1 MNHDRCVP
9 LNMDALFEAVWDK
22 GPVCV
27 GLDTAPEYLPP
38 VLAGITE
45 KNPAAAI
52 LAYNKTLIDATLDVC
67 ACYKVQIAY
76 YEALGIDGLAAYR
89 DTLRHIKARGGLS
102 IADVKRGDIADTAVQ
117 YAKAH
122 FSGDFEADFVTLSP
136 YMGMDTLE
144 PWLAYAAS
152 AGKGAFVLLHTSN
165 EGAQDFE
172 RAELKDGI
180 PLYHAVSDKLS
191 ALAEKTAGKHGYGA
205 FGAVVGCTVRA
216 EAAAI
221 RARCR
226 NLFFLIPGYGAQGGG
241 PQDAAALLQNGNGGI
256 VNASR
261 SILRAWQTRP
271 NSGLTLEA
279 AAQAARNAAIAMRD
293 ALRHAPGSVTFNL
306 RQTYIA

>member
-1 MNHDRCVP
+1 MMNHDHYVP
-9 LNMDALFEAVWDK
+9 LNMDSLFEAVQHK

-27 GLDTAPEYLPP
+27 GMDTAQDYLPP
-38 VLAGITE
+38 IVVGKSL
-45 KNPAAAI
+45 AAAI
-52 LAYNKTLIDATLDVC
+52 LAYNKAVIDATLDVC

-89 DTLRHIKARGGLS
+89 DTLRYIKARRALS

-136 YMGMDTLE
+136 YMGMDTID
-144 PWLAYAAS
+144 PWLSYAAS

-165 EGAQDFE
+165 GGAQDFE
-172 RAELKDGI
+172 RTELKDGSR
-180 PLYHAVSDKLS
+180 LYHAVAEKLS

-205 FGAVVGCTVRA
+205 FGAVVGCTIRA

-221 RARCR
+221 RAQCR
-226 NLFFLIPGYGAQGGG
+226 NIFFLIPGYGAQGGG

-261 SILRAWQTRP
+261 SILRAWQTLP
-271 NSGLTLEA
+271 NGGQTLEA
-279 AAQAARNAAIAMRD
+279 AAQAARDATTAMRD
-293 ALRHAPGSVTFNL
+293 ALRTG
-306 RQTYIA
+306 

>member
-1 MNHDRCVP
+1 MNYDKP
-9 LNMDALFEAVWDK
+9 LNIDALFEAVQHK

-38 VLAGITE
+38 VIVGENLT
-45 KNPAAAI
+45 AAI
-52 LAYNKTLIDATLDVC
+52 LAYNKALIDATVDVC
-67 ACYKVQIAY
+67 ACYKLQIAY
-76 YEALGIDGLAAYR
+76 YEALGIGGLAVYR
-89 DTLRHIKARGGLS
+89 DTLRYIKARGALS
-102 IADVKRGDIADTAVQ
+102 IADVKRGDIADTAAQ

-136 YMGMDTLE
+136 YMGMDTIE
-144 PWLAYAAS
+144 PWLVYAAS

-172 RAELKDGI
+172 QAVLQDGSR
-180 PLYHAVSDKLS
+180 LYHAVADKLS
-191 ALAEKTAGKHGYGA
+191 ALAEKTAGSHGYGA
-205 FGAVVGCTVRA
+205 FGAVVGCTARA

-241 PQDAAALLQNGNGGI
+241 AKDAAALLQNGNGGI

-261 SILRAWQTRP
+261 SILRAWETQP
-271 NSGLTLEA
+271 NGGQTLET
-279 AAQAARNAAIAMRD
+279 AAQAARNAATAMRD
-293 ALRHAPGSVTFNL
+293 ALHYPFF
-306 RQTYIA
+306 

>member
-1 MNHDRCVP
+1 MNHDWP
-9 LNMDALFEAVWDK
+9 LNMDALFEAVQHR

-27 GLDTAPEYLPP
+27 GLDTAPEHLPP
-38 VLAGITE
+38 AIVGG
-45 KNPAAAI
+45 NPAAAI
-52 LAYNKTLIDATLDVC
+52 LAYNKALIDATMDVC

-76 YEALGIDGLAAYR
+76 YEARGIDGLAVYR
-89 DTLRHIKARGGLS
+89 DTLRYIKARGGLS
-102 IADVKRGDIADTAVQ
+102 IADVKRGDITDTAVQ

-144 PWLAYAAS
+144 PWLSYVAS

-172 RAELKDGI
+172 RAVLQDGSR
-180 PLYHAVSDKLS
+180 LYHAVADKLS

-205 FGAVVGCTVRA
+205 LGAVVGCTVRA
-216 EAAAI
+216 EAAVI

-241 PQDAAALLQNGNGGI
+241 AKDAAALLQNGNGGI

-261 SILRAWQTRP
+261 SILRAWKNQP
-271 NSGLTLEA
+271 NGGQTLET
-279 AAQAARNAAIAMRD
+279 AAQAARDAAAAMRD
-293 ALRHAPGSVTFNL
+293 ALSRA
-306 RQTYIA
+306 